1 MKRVLEVL
9 RALYL
14 LGAAILLSAGSSA
27 YAQTPSSSNFQL
39 RESTI
44 GSGGLLDSSSSS
56 YNVTNSIGDLGVGNS
71 ASGGFQLESGS
82 QTTDAPTLSFAIGNS
97 SADFGTLSSTVPATA
112 TASFSVKNYTSYGYV
127 VQVTGGT
134 PSNGPKVISAMS
146 STGPS
151 VPGTSQFGINL
162 VANTS
167 PDLFG
172 EDPDN
177 GQFGFGEVSTGYDT
191 PNQYKYVNG
200 DIIALA
206 PKSSG
211 LTTYTIS
218 YVMNVEPRTP
228 GGQYNAGQTII
239 ITGSY

>member
-1 MKRVLEVL
+1 MRVFGVIRRASLVSATVVL
-9 RALYL
+9 AASALT
-14 LGAAILLSAGSSA
+14 

-56 YNVTNSIGDLGVGNS
+56 YSVTNSIGDLGVGNS

-82 QTTDAPTLSFAIGNS
+82 QTTDEPTLSFAIGNS
-97 SADFGTLSSTVPATA
+97 VANFGTLSSTVPATA

-127 VQVTGGT
+127 VQVTGST
-134 PSNGPKVISAMS
+134 PKNGPKVISGMS
-146 STGPS
+146 SAGPS

-162 VANTS
+162 VANTA

-172 EDPDN
+172 SDPDN
-177 GQFGFGEVSTGYDT
+177 GDFGFGEVSTGYDT

-218 YVMNVEPRTP
+218 YIMNVEPRTP
-228 GGQYNAGQTII
+228 GGQYGAGQTII